1 MDSELPI
8 TIETTLP
15 LLLLVELPTTI
26 ETTLPLL
33 LLVATPRRLPTDSSP
48 LATTTLKSSLSDD
61 GGIMQKKARCV
72 STGCHYIHFFSRC

>member
-1 MDSELPI
+1 MDSELQT

-15 LLLLVELPTTI
+15 LLLLAELPTTI

-48 LATTTLKSSLSDD
+48 LAMATLKSSLSDGE
-61 GGIMQKKARCV
+61 GGIFLRC
-72 STGCHYIHFFSRC
+72 